1 MTFSFKR
8 KIALITG
15 GSRGIGAAIAM
26 GLAEDGFDIWLN
38 YKSNKAEAEQVCA
51 AINHSSQFC
60 NNEQLTPQCVLVPF
74 DVTCPKAVT
83 DALDPLLEN
92 EIPFVLVNNAGFA
105 QDGMFGLMS
114 KDDWDSV
121 LNVHLGGFFN
131 TTRLLAPLMQRR
143 RSGRIINIVSIS
155 GQAGN
160 PGQVNYSA
168 AKAGLIGATKALA
181 KELARRNVLV
191 NAVAPG
197 IIDTE
202 MISALPLDKIL
213 PAIPLGRIGQPVEV
227 ANCVR
232 FLCSENAGY
241 ITGQVISVNGGLY
254 V

>member
-1 MTFSFKR
+1 
-8 KIALITG
+8 
-15 GSRGIGAAIAM
+15 
-26 GLAEDGFDIWLN
+26 
-38 YKSNKAEAEQVCA
+38 
-51 AINHSSQFC
+51 
-60 NNEQLTPQCVLVPF
+60 
-74 DVTCPKAVT
+74 
-83 DALDPLLEN
+83 
-92 EIPFVLVNNAGFA
+92 
-105 QDGMFGLMS
+105 
-114 KDDWDSV
+114 
-121 LNVHLGGFFN
+121 
-131 TTRLLAPLMQRR
+131 MQRR